1 MAASLREAG
10 VTITEIE
17 GDLTQPGA
25 GAALAERALAALGGI
40 DIVVQSASVQIH
52 KDFLDQTEADI
63 ALQFQINLVA
73 NIQLLQ
79 RLIPPMRDAGWGRI
93 ISIGS
98 VQEISPSGEMP
109 IYAMS
114 KAAQENLVRN
124 LAVQNARYGITV
136 NNIAP
141 GLVQTDRN
149 AFRRAIRP
157 PGTPSPSGANPMGRA
172 GQPEDIAGAALF
184 LAPTPPPS
192 SPAARFEASGG
203 SHIPWARVDATQPM
217 ASRRTRFTL
226 TDQTTQRHSTRG
238 RQHFQGGTP

>member
-1 MAASLREAG
+1 VA
-10 VTITEIE
+10 
-17 GDLTQPGA
+17 D
-25 GAALAERALAALGGI
+25 AEVIALAARCLEATGLRRYQVDVGHAEFFQGIMDAVKLPDDVKAAVRNALAARDFVALEELLERTTLRSAEHELLLRFPALRGG
-40 DIVVQSASVQIH
+40 
-52 KDFLDQTEADI
+52 
-63 ALQFQINLVA
+63 NLVS

-109 IYAMS
+109 VYAMS

-149 AFRRAIRP
+149 AFRRKDPAAWEAIAK
-157 PGTPSPSGANPMGRA
+157 GANPMGRA

-184 LAPTPPPS
+184 
-192 SPAARFEASGG
+192 AALTWEGRAQ
-203 SHIPWARVDATQPM
+203 QPGNR
-217 ASRRTRFTL
+217 SKR
-226 TDQTTQRHSTRG
+226 
-238 RQHFQGGTP
+238 